1 MRIWA
6 SLLLC
11 FGLGA
16 CASAPPLPPPQP
28 LFHDELFTAPSQRI
42 SADDVFALSDSMRR
56 YLHTEID
63 AELRARGRQRG
74 LVAALYKRTEL
85 QLTYDTTMTRN
96 AAEAFEARSGNC
108 LSLVIMTA
116 AFARELGLQVNF
128 QSAYTDETWSRSGGM
143 FFKSGHV
150 NVTLGRRL
158 IDSGTTVDP
167 AQVTVDFL
175 PGEEIRGLRTHAIS
189 DQTVIAMY
197 MNNRAAEALAQ
208 GQLNDAY
215 WWARMAMIQSP
226 AFVSSYNTLGV
237 IYLRHGDLREAD
249 QVFRAVLDR
258 DPENTPALS
267 NHAQVLKQQGRMA
280 DADAALRK
288 LAQIEPYPPFHFFN
302 LGVAAMAKSDYAAAR
317 DLFAR
322 EVGRAGQYHE
332 FHFWLAV
339 ANLKLGDIAEAR
351 KHLALAMENSTTLR
365 DRDLYSAK
373 LEWLRSHGYH

>member
-1 MRIWA
+1 MRTWA

-158 IDSGTTVDP
+158 IDSGTTVRQSAP
-167 AQVTVDFL
+167 RK
-175 PGEEIRGLRTHAIS
+175 PY
-189 DQTVIAMY
+189 IAPQ
-197 MNNRAAEALAQ
+197 E
-208 GQLNDAY
+208 
-215 WWARMAMIQSP
+215 
-226 AFVSSYNTLGV
+226 
-237 IYLRHGDLREAD
+237 
-249 QVFRAVLDR
+249 
-258 DPENTPALS
+258 
-267 NHAQVLKQQGRMA
+267 
-280 DADAALRK
+280 
-288 LAQIEPYPPFHFFN
+288 
-302 LGVAAMAKSDYAAAR
+302 
-317 DLFAR
+317 
-322 EVGRAGQYHE
+322 
-332 FHFWLAV
+332 
-339 ANLKLGDIAEAR
+339 
-351 KHLALAMENSTTLR
+351 ME
-365 DRDLYSAK
+365 
-373 LEWLRSHGYH
+373 